1 MFVRSSK
8 KKAAGDLRAPES
20 TLVSSFNW
28 KNLCTFPV
36 EFLCTFP
43 VEFSRLG
50 SFDRPGVLSNRLLVH
65 LSRGIFV
72 HLSRGIFKYPPR
84 ETFSYVEGF

>member
-28 KNLCTFPV
+28 KKF
-36 EFLCTFP
+36 
-43 VEFSRLG
+43 
-50 SFDRPGVLSNRLLVH
+50 VH

-72 HLSRGIFKYPPR
+72 HLSHGNFVHLSCGIFPVRK
-84 ETFSYVEGF
+84 F

>member
-1 MFVRSSK
+1 MMFVRSSK

-28 KNLCTFPV
+28 KKF
-36 EFLCTFP
+36 
-43 VEFSRLG
+43 
-50 SFDRPGVLSNRLLVH
+50 VH

-72 HLSRGIFKYPPR
+72 HLSRGIFKYTPR